1 MSVNITDRIIIVSK
15 VCTKVADVLEKPV
28 AVDDVIASLQGL
40 TVKSKSKDGEDTEAS
55 LTVEPAK
62 SISQIENAGMAA
74 V

>member
-1 MSVNITDRIIIVSK
+1 MYVQLQ
-15 VCTKVADVLEKPV
+15 VADVPEKPV

-40 TVKSKSKDGEDTEAS
+40 TVKSKSKDGEDTEAT

-62 SISQIENAGMAA
+62 SISRIENAGMTA